1 MAASPLDHHSAMGV
15 PRRGRASL
23 RGAPAPRPEIG
34 PARRGHR
41 AADPSGVGR
50 AARSAVANPLLVAD
64 GRPSAAATA
73 SRPQPEP
80 GSDRRELLCSVISL
94 AVKIGLV
101 TLIGVTLL
109 RQAGVFQQRMQR
121 QEELA
126 AVLELQTAR
135 LQKLRQRFDQLFM
148 PAGEQ
153 QLIRE
158 QSQWIAPQR
167 LRVVWQESAATAG
180 LQRSAAL
187 QR

>member
-1 MAASPLDHHSAMGV
+1 MGV
-15 PRRGRASL
+15 PRRGRAPL
-23 RGAPAPRPEIG
+23 RGTPAPRPEIG
-34 PARRGHR
+34 PARRAYR
-41 AADPSGVGR
+41 VAEPSSPGR
-50 AARSAVANPLLVAD
+50 AARSAGANPPPVAD
-64 GRPSAAATA
+64 ARSFAAAAA
-73 SRPQPEP
+73 SRPLPEP

-94 AVKIGLV
+94 TVKIGLV

-126 AVLELQTAR
+126 AVLELQTSR

-167 LRVVWQESAATAG
+167 LRVVWQEPAAT
-180 LQRSAAL
+180 AAL